1 MENKK
6 TKISNGMRIN
16 KYLAHKNYA
25 TRRGAD
31 TLISEGKVFINGKK
45 AVLGDQVTETD
56 KVTLQGF
63 EAPNYVYY
71 AYYKPAGVSTVVS
84 AADEKSI
91 EDVAKFPERVF
102 PIGRLDKDSEGLIL
116 MTNDGRLTDKLLNPE
131 NDHDKE
137 YLVTLEEEIT
147 HAFLVKMNLGVRI
160 GDYKT
165 KKAKIRRVDKHSF
178 EIILT
183 EGKNRQI
190 RKMCANLGF
199 KVKYLKRFR
208 VMNILLGKLK
218 PNQFRKLTAP
228 ELKTLFKDLGF

>member
-1 MENKK
+1 MKE
-6 TKISNGMRIN
+6 IFPMRIN

-31 TLISEGKVFINGKK
+31 SLISAGKVFINGKR
-45 AVLGDQVTETD
+45 AVLGDQVTESD
-56 KVTLQGF
+56 KVTIQGF
-63 EAPNYVYY
+63 EAPDYVYY

-84 AADEKSI
+84 AVDEKSI

-102 PIGRLDKDSEGLIL
+102 PLGRLDKDSEGLLL
-116 MTNDGRLTDKLLNPE
+116 MTNDGRLTDKLLNPK

-137 YLVTLEEEIT
+137 YLVTLEEEVT

-165 KKAKIRRVDKHSF
+165 KKTKIRRVDKHSF

-199 KVKYLKRFR
+199 KVKYLKRIR

-218 PNQFRKLTAP
+218 PNQWRKLTAV